1 MRSTGYR
8 TSKATFE
15 ALMSIEDQL
24 PDEYWESEDQFTIT
38 VSAQVAELI
47 TQVENT
53 DTAERAELDRRLNER
68 DRKAMEGVQW

>member
-1 MRSTGYR
+1 
-8 TSKATFE
+8 
-15 ALMSIEDQL
+15 MSIEDQL
-24 PDEYWESEDQFTIT
+24 PDEYWDSEDQFTIT